1 MCEYVFG
8 EVPILL
14 MEIGYIMQLSHVDF
28 PVCIY
33 LLLNS
38 QGQHTGVYY
47 VGVVVVDA

>member
-28 PVCIY
+28 PVCIH